1 MINEEKEFHMNLYED
16 KLYSRNVELVS
27 ITLHQEL
34 FLGNTG

>member
-27 ITLHQEL
+27 ITSTSGVVLR
-34 FLGNTG
+34 